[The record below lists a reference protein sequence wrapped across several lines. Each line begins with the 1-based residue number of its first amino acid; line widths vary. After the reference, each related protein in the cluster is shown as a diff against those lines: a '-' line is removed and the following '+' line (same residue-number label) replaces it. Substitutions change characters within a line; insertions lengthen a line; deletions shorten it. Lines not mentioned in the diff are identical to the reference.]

1 MSAFLD
7 KAIAI
12 GFVGIVIFSA
22 LAFGSKEPWAVGLF
36 ELAITALIL
45 TWAIKFAADR
55 RLKIS
60 VPAAAL
66 PIAGLLALGLAQ
78 SVARTG
84 SDGRTQSLSMDVEAT
99 RGAIAVLFF
108 LLASFIIAANFF
120 VTRERLAALA
130 NVLVIF
136 GLAMSVF
143 SLIQY
148 FTWDGRIYWIRPTQW
163 SAFGPFINRNHY
175 AGYMEMLAPVPL
187 ALVLARGVRK
197 ESWMFYGFASAVMGL
212 TIVISLSRGGIVSLI
227 AGIAFVVIM
236 SGRYEKRHGR
246 RAHGE
251 LRSEGAF
258 IARPSSA
265 RLKRVGAAA
274 GVAVAITLG
283 VIWIGAEGI
292 INRAADSIGEMRGGD
307 PQSELFSRTE
317 IWKDSW
323 KMIREHPVTGAGLGA
338 YKTVFPIY
346 ARHNGMLLV
355 EYAHND
361 YIQALTDG
369 GAVGGLLALAFI
381 VLILRAIFRGI
392 KSDDTLL
399 GGLAIGC
406 GAGVCSL
413 LVHSIFDFNLQ
424 IPSNALLF
432 LFLSAVISHIA
443 TTVVERD
450 PEGALNRAAGVNV
463 GGYATGV

>member
-12 GFVGIVIFSA
+12 GFVGVVIFSA
-22 LAFGSKEPWAVGLF
+22 LAFGSKEPWSVGLV
-36 ELAITALIL
+36 EMAITALIL
-45 TWAIKFAADR
+45 LWAIKCAADK

-66 PIAGLLALGLAQ
+66 PIAGLIVLGITQ
-78 SVARTG
+78 SIARTG

-99 RGAIAVLFF
+99 RGAVTVLFF
-108 LLASFIIAANFF
+108 LLAAFIIAANFF
-120 VTRERLAALA
+120 VTRERLGALA

-136 GLAMSVF
+136 GLGMSIF
-143 SLIQY
+143 ALIQH
-148 FTWDGRIYWIRPTQW
+148 FTWDGHIYWIRPTQW

-175 AGYMEMLAPVPL
+175 AGYMEMLTPVPL

-197 ESWMFYGFASAVMGL
+197 ESWLFYGFASSVMGL

-236 SGRYEKRHGR
+236 SAWYERRYR
-246 RAHGE
+246 RMARGE
-251 LRSEGAF
+251 LRDKRSF
-258 IARPSSA
+258 MARPSPA
-265 RLKRVGAAA
+265 TLKRVGAAA
-274 GVAVAITLG
+274 AVVVVITLG

-292 INRAADSIGEMRGGD
+292 INRAADSVDQMRGSD
-307 PQSELFSRTE
+307 SQDELFSRTE

-323 KMIREHPVTGAGLGA
+323 KMIREHPVTGVGLGA

-355 EYAHND
+355 EYVHND
-361 YIQALTDG
+361 YIQSLTDG
-369 GAVGGLLALAFI
+369 GIVGGLLALAF
-381 VLILRAIFRGI
+381 VLLILRAMLRGM
-392 KSDDTLL
+392 KSDDPMLA
-399 GGLAIGC
+399 GLAIGC

-413 LVHSIFDFNLQ
+413 LVHSMFDFNLQ

-443 TTVVERD
+443 TTVVKRD
-450 PEGALNRAAGVNV
+450 PEAALNRAAGVNV